1 MFFVI
6 NLNKFIVIKEVFAM
20 AGELKNRERFSS
32 TIKPETHKRLR
43 EYSEA
48 SGVPIS
54 KILDLALNKYL
65 DSVKR

>member
-1 MFFVI
+1 
-6 NLNKFIVIKEVFAM
+6 M

-32 TIKPETHKRLR
+32 TIKLETHRRLR